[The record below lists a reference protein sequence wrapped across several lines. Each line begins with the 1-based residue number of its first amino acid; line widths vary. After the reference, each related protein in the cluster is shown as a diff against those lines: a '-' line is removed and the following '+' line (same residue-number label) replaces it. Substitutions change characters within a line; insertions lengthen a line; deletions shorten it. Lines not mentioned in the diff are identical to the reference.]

1 MVKYISNGFY
11 ARRASCHFQY
21 NPSFFQTEVNENNV
35 KVDNLERDTIYCK
48 NDVDYINKFIEYIKD
63 KVIKNCK
70 NLGSVNIILAT
81 FDRNNIFHKIIVVVA
96 NTVRS
101 LLKIKEKIN
110 IYKSIFV
117 LIEYENQPVFMGNL
131 NFNGLD

>member
-1 MVKYISNGFY
+1 
-11 ARRASCHFQY
+11 
-21 NPSFFQTEVNENNV
+21 V

-70 NLGSVNIILAT
+70 NLDSVNIILAT